1 VRPAGARPGVTMS
14 ELGDFQLPTTAPPPP
29 RSAASVLLWRDGP
42 AGPEVYLV
50 RRGATQRFAPGFSAF
65 PGGRRDEED
74 AGVPV
79 HQPGANDPGDVAC
92 AARELFEETGLLATT
107 GGPLPA
113 ADALV
118 AARRAVLDGSL
129 PFAALLARHGLAVD
143 GARFEDAGRWV
154 TPAFYP
160 VRFDALFLACR
171 WKEGEPLDVWPGELE
186 EGRFVAAAQAL
197 DEWSRGDRLFL
208 PPNLWPVRVL
218 ARGTPPDVAAMRR
231 PDPSAFRIEYQG
243 GLLQSPLRTP
253 TLPPAAHTNAWLVDL
268 GGSTAVVD
276 PGSPWPEEQQK
287 LDERLATLAA
297 EGRPAAEVWLTHGH
311 GDHVGGVAALA
322 ARGLTVRAHPAIG
335 RRLPGLGGARVE
347 PLAEGD
353 LLAGRWRV
361 FETPGHA
368 RDHVVFLD
376 ERTGALLAGDMLS
389 TLSTIV
395 IDPPEGDMEAYERQ
409 LERLAALQVRALYP
423 AHGPPAAHGAAALR
437 AYLHHRAERE
447 QKILRALDEPGT
459 LAEVTARAYDD
470 VQPTV
475 WPVAARSCL
484 ATLIKLERHDRV
496 IDIGGRWRRKA

>member
-1 VRPAGARPGVTMS
+1 
-14 ELGDFQLPTTAPPPP
+14 
-29 RSAASVLLWRDGP
+29 VLLWRDGP
-42 AGPEVYLV
+42 AGPEAFLV
-50 RRGATQRFAPGFSAF
+50 VRGATQRFAPGFSAF
-65 PGGRRDEED
+65 PGGRRDPED
-74 AGVPV
+74 AAVPV
-79 HQPGANDPGDVAC
+79 EAPGPNDPGDVAC
-92 AARELFEETGLLATT
+92 AARELFEETGLLVTT

-113 ADALV
+113 AGALV
-118 AARRAVLDGSL
+118 AARHALLDGSL

-154 TPAFYP
+154 TPSFYP

-171 WKEGEPLDVWPGELE
+171 WREGEPLDVWPGELE

-218 ARGTPPDVAAMRR
+218 ARGAPPDLEAMRR

-253 TLPPAAHTNAWLVDL
+253 TLPPAAHTNAWLADV
-268 GGSTAVVD
+268 GGATAVID
-276 PGSPWPEEQQK
+276 PGSPWPEEQRK
-287 LDERLATLAA
+287 LDARLATLAE
-297 EGRPAAEVWLTHGH
+297 EGRPAREVWLTHGH

-322 ARGLTVRAHPAIG
+322 ARGLTVRAHPSITP
-335 RRLPGLGGARVE
+335 RLRGIPFE
-347 PLAEGD
+347 PLREGD

-376 ERTGALLAGDMLS
+376 ERTGGLVAGDMLS

-395 IDPPEGDMEAYERQ
+395 IDPPEGDMAEYERQ
-409 LERLAALQVRALYP
+409 LDRLSRLGVRALFP

-437 AYLHHRAERE
+437 AYLAHRAERE
-447 QKILRALDEPGT
+447 ALVLRALDAEGP
-459 LAEVTARAYDD
+459 LDEVTARAYQD
-470 VQPTV
+470 VPPAV

-484 ATLIKLERHDRV
+484 ATLLKLERLGRV
-496 IDIGGRWRRKA
+496 VRSGELWRKT